1 MVSAMFIPLLVV
13 SWYFGE
19 GGISL
24 MHVIRLELQKLKMIT
39 HFFYLFFHT
48 GIMEGQVEKVLSIM
62 LNMVFRIWTH

>member
-1 MVSAMFIPLLVV
+1 
-13 SWYFGE
+13 
-19 GGISL
+19 